1 MNITQA
7 AAAAGGEWKW
17 ISERQEK
24 FFFGERAREKKVS
37 TAETKLHRVQ
47 KEIFF
52 TTTLPPPSLKK
63 IENCTRTE
71 E

>member
-1 MNITQA
+1 MNIAQAA
-7 AAAAGGEWKW
+7 AAAAGGEGKW

-47 KEIFF
+47 KEIFY
-52 TTTLPPPSLKK
+52 TYASSKK
-63 IENCTRTE
+63 KGDCTRTE